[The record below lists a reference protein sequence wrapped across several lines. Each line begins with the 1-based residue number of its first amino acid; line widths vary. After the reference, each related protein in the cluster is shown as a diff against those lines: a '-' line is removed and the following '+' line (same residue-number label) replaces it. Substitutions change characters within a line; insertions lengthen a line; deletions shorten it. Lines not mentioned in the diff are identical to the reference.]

1 MNNIEANVLVYAT
14 GFTPKLKAMFQT
26 EKLVFSPKMLNLKK
40 VCQNCELVICHAG
53 HATVARAL
61 LGGIPVVMLPSQL
74 EQFIMSVN
82 VVRYG
87 AATMVKQNEEQPDFA
102 GVIHQALN
110 DENIRQKAKEFA
122 ARHAAFDQ
130 QKQIIGIVNRIE
142 GLIAQGL

>member
-1 MNNIEANVLVYAT
+1 
-14 GFTPKLKAMFQT
+14 
-26 EKLVFSPKMLNLKK
+26 
-40 VCQNCELVICHAG
+40 
-53 HATVARAL
+53 
-61 LGGIPVVMLPSQL
+61 
-74 EQFIMSVN
+74 
-82 VVRYG
+82 
-87 AATMVKQNEEQPDFA
+87 MVKQNEEQPDFA